1 MLFLDYYPS
10 LTISFLTPL
19 VKAAQKG
26 GKGALMRF
34 HKDGIKY
41 EVSYFVGDSFFDFT
55 WAYQGKQ
62 YRQQI
67 RFIEEPSHIQGK
79 VRFFICPATGH
90 KCRKLYFGRKA
101 IFSRHAV
108 KHVYSYQHLSHSD
121 RVFANAKNPKRKC
134 GKPIYKG
141 RTTIYGKRIERYN
154 SKIIRI
160 NECVRYLFGKQR
172 IVVHKK
178 A

>member
-1 MLFLDYYPS
+1 MLFLDHYPN

-19 VKAAQKG
+19 VKTAQEAA
-26 GKGALMRF
+26 KGALMRF
-34 HKDGIKY
+34 HKDGIRY
-41 EVSYFVGDSFFDFT
+41 RVSYFVGDSFFDFM

-90 KCRKLYFGRKA
+90 KCRKLYFGRKS

-108 KHVYSYQHLSHSD
+108 KHASED
-121 RVFANAKNPKRKC
+121 PNT
-134 GKPIYKG
+134 KG
-141 RTTIYGKRIERYN
+141 ER
-154 SKIIRI
+154 
-160 NECVRYLFGKQR
+160 RYTGNG
-172 IVVHKK
+172 
-178 A
+178 